1 MTIRVVA
8 TAVLLS
14 LISVP
19 AYALTEIQIVTPKST
34 KEEGVT
40 VETAKR
46 PDGTFGF
53 TITRYLDKEPKL
65 PADSQQAIRRT
76 ATLEIRTPDR
86 LMLATRVDGETTK
99 DTVVY
104 WFALSREMLASTH
117 FSISE
122 RSPAQLGS
130 SRYDFNLLDFVPPLP
145 LHP

>member
-1 MTIRVVA
+1 MKIRFVA

-19 AYALTEIQIVTPKST
+19 AFALISVQTVTPQST
-34 KEEGVT
+34 KEDGIT

-53 TITRYLDKEPKL
+53 TITRYLDKEQKF
-65 PADSQQAIRRT
+65 PADHQWTIKRT
-76 ATLEIRTPDR
+76 ANLEIRNAAKLLLSTQV
-86 LMLATRVDGETTK
+86 AGETKK

-104 WFALSREMLASTH
+104 WFALSREMLATTR
-117 FSISE
+117 FSIYEHS
-122 RSPAQLGS
+122 RASLGGS
-130 SRYDFNLLDFVPPLP
+130 MYEFKLPDFVPPLP